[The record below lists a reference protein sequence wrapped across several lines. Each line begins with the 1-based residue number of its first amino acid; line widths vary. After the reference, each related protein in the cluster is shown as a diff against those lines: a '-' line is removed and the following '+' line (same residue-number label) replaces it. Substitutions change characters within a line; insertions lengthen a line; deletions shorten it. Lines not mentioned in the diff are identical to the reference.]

1 MTDLFTAG
9 PATGWSACPGCRAL
23 VYNRRLEE
31 RLRVCP
37 ECGHHA
43 RLTARERIGQLLDP
57 GTAVPVHG
65 AAVVVD
71 PLEFTDGKP
80 YTARLLDGRARTG
93 LEDAVECV
101 RGAIDGRPVVVA
113 AMDFRFM
120 GGSLGVAV
128 GERIAGAAEVALRE
142 RTPLLVV
149 SSSGGARMQEGALA
163 LMQMAK
169 TSQALAALD
178 EAGVLHLSL
187 TTDPTYGG
195 VAASYA
201 SLGDVIIAEPGARMG
216 FAGPRVIEQTIGQQ
230 LPEGFQTAEF
240 LLEHGLIDDVQ
251 PRPALRGVLS
261 RLLSVQRGGPAG
273 GAGGRLL
280 AEEGSEHGAALIRDH
295 RLLPEV
301 PAWECVRLARN
312 AERPTTLEYLSHVLD
327 WFVELHG
334 DRMGRDCPAVV
345 GGLGAFAGRPV
356 VVVGHQKGHTT
367 HELVARNFGMPSP
380 EGYRKAARL
389 MRLAAKLGLPVV
401 TLIDTPGAYPGME
414 AEERGQA
421 GAIAENLRLMSG
433 LPVPVVSVVI
443 GEGGSG
449 GALALGV
456 ANRVLAFSNAV
467 YSVISPE
474 GCASILW
481 RDASA
486 APAAA
491 AALRVQARELLRLGI
506 VDGVLPEPEGGTQA
520 GPVDAADTLR
530 RALTTALNELLPMS
544 PGQLVRDRRRR
555 FRNFG
560 RNAE

>member
-1 MTDLFTAG
+1 MTDLSTEEA
-9 PATGWSACPGCRAL
+9 ATGWSTCPACRGL
-23 VYNRRLEE
+23 IYNRRLESRLGVCPDCGHHTRLSADE
-31 RLRVCP
+31 RLR
-37 ECGHHA
+37 
-43 RLTARERIGQLLDP
+43 QLLDP
-57 GTAVPVHG
+57 GSAGPIPCGPV
-65 AAVVVD
+65 AVD
-71 PLEFTDGKP
+71 PLEFSDGKP
-80 YTARLLDGRARTG
+80 YAWRLMDGRARTG
-93 LEDAVECV
+93 MDDAVLCV
-101 RGAIDGRPVVVA
+101 RGTVDGRPVVVA

-142 RTPLLVV
+142 RVPLLVV

-178 EAGVLHLSL
+178 EAGVLTLSL

-201 SLGDVIIAEPGARMG
+201 SLGDVIVAEPGARMG
-216 FAGPRVIEQTIGQQ
+216 FAGPRVIEQTIRQQ
-230 LPEGFQTAEF
+230 LPAGFQTAEF

-251 PRPALRGVLS
+251 PRAALRGLLA
-261 RLLSVQRGGPAG
+261 RLLSIQDRGGADRLPAYE
-273 GAGGRLL
+273 
-280 AEEGSEHGAALIRDH
+280 EEGATELIEDFSR
-295 RLLPEV
+295 LPEV
-301 PAWECVRLARN
+301 PAWDCVRLARDVG
-312 AERPTTLEYLSHVLD
+312 RPTTLEYLSHLLD

-334 DRMGRDCPAVV
+334 DRMAGDCPALV
-345 GGLGAFAGRPV
+345 GGIGVFAGQPV
-356 VVVGHQKGHTT
+356 VVLGHQKGHTT

-389 MRLAAKLGLPVV
+389 MRLAAKLGLPII
-401 TLIDTPGAYPGME
+401 TLIDTPGAHPGME

-456 ANRVLAFSNAV
+456 ANRVLACSNAV

-481 RDASA
+481 HDAGA
-486 APAAA
+486 APVAAE
-491 AALRVQARELLRLGI
+491 ALRLQARELLRLGI
-506 VDGVLPEPEGGTQA
+506 VDGVVPEPAGGTQA
-520 GPVDAADTLR
+520 GHVEAADSLR
-530 RALTTALNELLPMS
+530 HALAATLNELMPMTS
-544 PGQLVRDRRRR
+544 QELIRDRRRR

-560 RNAE
+560 SNH